1 MPFRRTFMLAAAMS
15 VALPSLSWAAFP
27 DKPIR
32 VVVMISSGTGT
43 DAVARFIANGMG
55 KQLGATV
62 VVENKAGAG
71 GTIGTEFVAK
81 APADGYTILFTNGGH
96 FTTPWLYDKLAYDP
110 QADFTPVAQVAASAL
125 AVAVPAASPWQTM
138 RELLDDAKKRPGKLS
153 FSSAGQGSASHLT
166 GALMWS
172 MAGVNVTH
180 IPYKSSS
187 QAVMDAA
194 SGQVDIA
201 VNGMAGTMPLVKG
214 GKMRALAVTS
224 LKRSEL
230 LPTVPTLDEVG
241 LKDYEVISP
250 IFVLARTGTP
260 EPIVNALSAAIA
272 AAAAAPEFKDLCH
285 AQGLDVD
292 IRGASAMQSVMP
304 KEFARWKKM
313 VVLAGAKVE

>member
-1 MPFRRTFMLAAAMS
+1 MATRRTFIVAAAGAC
-15 VALPSLSWAAFP
+15 ALPLSAWAAFP
-27 DKPIR
+27 DRPIR
-32 VVVMISSGTGT
+32 MVVMISPGTGT
-43 DAVARFIANGMG
+43 DAVARFIATGMS
-55 KQLGATV
+55 KQLNTPV

-81 APADGYTILFTNGGH
+81 APADGYTVLITNGGH
-96 FTTPWLYDKLAYDP
+96 FTTPWLYEKLAYDP
-110 QADFTPVAQVAASAL
+110 QADFTPVAQVASSAL
-125 AVAVPAASPWQTM
+125 AVAVPAASPYQTM
-138 RELLDDAKKRPGKLS
+138 REMLDDAKKRPGKLS

-172 MAGVNVTH
+172 VAGVNVQH
-180 IPYKSSS
+180 VPYKSSS

-201 VNGMAGTMPLVKG
+201 VNGMAGVMPLVKG
-214 GKMRALAVTS
+214 GKIRVLAVTS

-241 LKDYEVISP
+241 LRDYEVISP
-250 IFVLARTGTP
+250 IFALARTGTP
-260 EPIVNALSAAIA
+260 DSVVSALSSAIA
-272 AAAAAPEFKDLCH
+272 VSAGSPEFKDLCH

-292 IRGASAMQSVMP
+292 IRGSAALQSAMP

-313 VVLAGAKVE
+313 VVLTGAKAE